1 MKQDSTKKRRTRN
14 DPRRDQTR
22 VAIIE
27 KAEQLFAE
35 HGIDG
40 VSLRQIGTAV
50 GSGNTS
56 VVAYHFGSKEALVHA
71 IFHYRLTAID
81 TRREQLMRESGS
93 PDDGDE
99 IGRVVRAMWLPLFEQ
114 TDQQG
119 RHSYA
124 GFASALMRSG
134 WAESRVAVDADYPVT
149 NALLARLQS
158 LLPEDIRP
166 RFTHR
171 LNITAVIITGALSLI
186 DRTCAGE
193 DRAVRSKAI
202 FEDALGMARAAMLAA
217 APGA

>member
-1 MKQDSTKKRRTRN
+1 MKQDSNKKRRTRN

-56 VVAYHFGSKEALVHA
+56 VVAYHFGSKEALVQA

-81 TRREQLMRESGS
+81 TRREQLMQEENS
-93 PDDGDE
+93 PGDLDE
-99 IGRVVRAMWLPLFEQ
+99 LQRVVRAMWLPLFEQ

-134 WAESRVAVDADYPVT
+134 WAESRAAVDVDYPVT
-149 NALLARLQS
+149 NALLAKLQS
-158 LLPEDIRP
+158 LMPEDIRP
-166 RFTHR
+166 RFIHR

-186 DRTCAGE
+186 DRTCTGA
-193 DRAVRSKAI
+193 DREARGQAI
-202 FEDALGMARAAMLAA
+202 FEDALSMARAAMLAP
-217 APGA
+217 AP